1 MLQKLRSSINHTQ
14 LTRLPLTTF
23 ISTNTNWT
31 VDHSK
36 KPFFPSYYIN
46 GTVKNTFLAFTPWTI
61 RFVISLFWVE
71 GGVGGGGGGG
81 GGGGEG
87 GGSKFILKNGK
98 GERENGNRTEN
109 GGS

>member
-1 MLQKLRSSINHTQ
+1 MLQKLGSSINHTQ

-23 ISTNTNWT
+23 ISTNTNCT

-61 RFVISLFWVE
+61 RFVISFFWVE
-71 GGVGGGGGGG
+71 GGVGGGRGV
-81 GGGGEG
+81 
-87 GGSKFILKNGK
+87 SKFILKNGK

>member
-1 MLQKLRSSINHTQ
+1 MLQKLGSSINHTQ

-23 ISTNTNWT
+23 ISTNTNCT

-36 KPFFPSYYIN
+36 KPFFSLLLYKWN
-46 GTVKNTFLAFTPWTI
+46 CKKHFLSFHTVDYKICYF
-61 RFVISLFWVE
+61 LFW
-71 GGVGGGGGGG
+71 GGRGGGGGRGV
-81 GGGGEG
+81 
-87 GGSKFILKNGK
+87 SKFILKNGK

>member
-1 MLQKLRSSINHTQ
+1 MLQKLGSSINHTQ

-23 ISTNTNWT
+23 ISTNNNCT

-36 KPFFPSYYIN
+36 KKFFFPSYYVN
-46 GTVKNTFLAFTPWTI
+46 RTVKITFLVFTPWTI

-71 GGVGGGGGGG
+71 GGVGGR
-81 GGGGEG
+81 

>member
-1 MLQKLRSSINHTQ
+1 MLQKLGSSINHTQ

-23 ISTNTNWT
+23 ISTNTNCT

-36 KPFFPSYYIN
+36 KPFFPSHYIN

-71 GGVGGGGGGG
+71 GGGGG
-81 GGGGEG
+81 GGGGERDG
-87 GGSKFILKNGK
+87 INFILKNGK
-98 GERENGNRTEN
+98 GERGNGNRTYN

>member
-1 MLQKLRSSINHTQ
+1 MLQKLGSSINHTQ

-23 ISTNTNWT
+23 ISTNTNCT

-71 GGVGGGGGGG
+71 GGVGW
-81 GGGGEG
+81 GER

>member
-1 MLQKLRSSINHTQ
+1 MLQKLGSSINHNQ

-23 ISTNTNWT
+23 ISTNTNCT

-36 KPFFPSYYIN
+36 KPFFPLLLYKWNCKNHFVSFH
-46 GTVKNTFLAFTPWTI
+46 TVDYKICYFPL
-61 RFVISLFWVE
+61 LGVE
-71 GGVGGGGGGG
+71 RGGGGR
-81 GGGGEG
+81 